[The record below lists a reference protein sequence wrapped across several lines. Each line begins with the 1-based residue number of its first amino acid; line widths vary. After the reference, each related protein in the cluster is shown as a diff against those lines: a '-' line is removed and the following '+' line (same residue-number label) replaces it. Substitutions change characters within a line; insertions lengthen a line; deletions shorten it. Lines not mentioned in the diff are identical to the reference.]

1 MPQASHIAHSAR
13 RLALQ
18 GLTLSG
24 LALLLLLAGACGSG
38 EATPAGQQQ
47 GPRTVPVEVGSTEVD
62 TLLVRLDAVGTLEA
76 DSIVDIRPE
85 TSGVVSR
92 IAVTEGQEVRK
103 GQVLVQLE
111 DSEIRAQS
119 EAAAAALSRARTES
133 SNLELQLERN
143 RGLLDTGAISQQTF
157 DDIESSTEAAQAR
170 AEEAQANFNVAQRR
184 QDKTVIRAPFSGR
197 VDTKE
202 VYLGDFV
209 DMGNTTLFTL
219 VDADPLKVEF
229 TVPEQFIGRL
239 DVGSSVSVRV
249 RNMPDQRYEGTVVFV
264 SPRVDPVNR
273 TVTLKAEV
281 PNPEGTL
288 RAGQF
293 ADVQLVLQTIPDA
306 LLVPEAAIVS
316 REGENFVFLVENGKA
331 VRRSV
336 QLGEREPG
344 RVQVVSGLE
353 EGQTVVVAGQQRLQ
367 DGASV
372 APTNTGSD
380 SGTSSDAPASSGT
393 GTGTGTAE
401 QGA

>member
-1 MPQASHIAHSAR
+1 MPQASHIAQTAR
-13 RLALQ
+13 QLALF
-18 GLTLSG
+18 GLV
-24 LALLLLLAGACGSG
+24 LLPLLAAACGSG
-38 EATPAGQQQ
+38 EAAPAGQEQ
-47 GPRTVPVEVGSTEVD
+47 GPRTNSVEVGSTEVD

-92 IAVTEGQEVRK
+92 IAVTEGQKVEK

-111 DSEIRAQS
+111 DREIRAQS
-119 EAAAAALSRARTES
+119 EAAAAALSRARTEA
-133 SNLELQLERN
+133 SNLQLQLDRN
-143 RGLLDTGAISQQTF
+143 RGLLNTGAISQQTF

-170 AEEAQANFNVAQRR
+170 AEEAEANYNVAQRR
-184 QDKTVIRAPFSGR
+184 QEKTVIRAPFGGR

-209 DMGNTTLFTL
+209 DMGNTILFTL
-219 VDADPLKVEF
+219 VDSDPLKVEF

-239 DVGSSVSVRV
+239 DIGSSVSVRV
-249 RNMPDQRYEGTVVFV
+249 RNMPDQTFEGTVVFV

-281 PNPEGTL
+281 SNPDGTL

-293 ADVQLVLQTIPDA
+293 ADVQLVLQRIPDA

-316 REGENFVFLVENGKA
+316 REGENFVFLVEDGKA
-331 VRRSV
+331 LRRSV
-336 QLGEREPG
+336 ELGEREPG

-367 DGASV
+367 DGAPV
-372 APTNTGSD
+372 TPTNTPAPSTPDRPAG
-380 SGTSSDAPASSGT
+380 SDAPAGT
-393 GTGTGTAE
+393 GNGEAAAE
-401 QGA
+401 QEA

>member
-1 MPQASHIAHSAR
+1 MQQASHIAQPAR
-13 RLALQ
+13 RLALH
-18 GLTLSG
+18 GLTLAG
-24 LALLLLLAGACGSG
+24 LALLALLAAACGSG
-38 EATPAGQQQ
+38 EAAPTGQDQ
-47 GPRTVPVEVGSTEVD
+47 GPRTIPVEVGSTEVD

-92 IAVTEGQEVRK
+92 IHVSEGQEVRK

-157 DDIESSTEAAQAR
+157 DDIESSTEAALAR
-170 AEEAQANFNVAQRR
+170 AEEAKANYNVAQRR

-209 DMGNTTLFTL
+209 DMGGTILFTL

-249 RNMPDQRYEGTVVFV
+249 RNMPNQRYEGTVVFV

-316 REGENFVFLVENGKA
+316 REGENFVFLVEGGKA

-336 QLGEREPG
+336 ELGEREPG

-353 EGQTVVVAGQQRLQ
+353 DGQTVVVAGQQRLQ
-367 DGASV
+367 DGALV
-372 APTNTGSD
+372 APTN
-380 SGTSSDAPASSGT
+380 SGGD
-393 GTGTGTAE
+393 TAE
-401 QGA
+401 QEG